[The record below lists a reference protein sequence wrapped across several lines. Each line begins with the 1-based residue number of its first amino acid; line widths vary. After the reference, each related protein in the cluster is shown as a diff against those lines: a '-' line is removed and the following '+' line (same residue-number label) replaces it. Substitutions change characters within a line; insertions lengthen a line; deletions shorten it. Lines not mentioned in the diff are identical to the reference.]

1 MLICP
6 KCGTSLDESDAEFT
20 VPNVVR
26 GIMEGFGGAQAIG
39 KNLAEG
45 LSEVEPG
52 SQRHAQLHSTIRAWA
67 ADADKTAI
75 HQQRVEL
82 LEAEQERAMVLEYL
96 MANKDVLTMAIMLGR
111 KRGLLRSDVDVI
123 EGEFEKASA

>member
-6 KCGTSLDESDAEFT
+6 KCGASLDESEAEFT

-26 GIMEGFGGAQAIG
+26 GIMEGFGGAHKLG
-39 KNLAEG
+39 KNLADG
-45 LSEVEPG
+45 LEKVEPG

-67 ADADKTAI
+67 ADADKTAA

-96 MANKDVLTMAIMLGR
+96 MANKDVLITAIALGR
-111 KRGLLRSDVDVI
+111 TRGLLRNESNVI
-123 EGEFEKASA
+123 EGEFEKVSA